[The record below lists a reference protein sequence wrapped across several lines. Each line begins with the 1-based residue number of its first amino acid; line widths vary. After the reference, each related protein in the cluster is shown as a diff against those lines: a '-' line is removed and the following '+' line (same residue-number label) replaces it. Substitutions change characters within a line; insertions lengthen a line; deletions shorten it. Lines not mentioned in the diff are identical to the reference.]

1 MKTTAKAG
9 VAAFLLMFAAGH
21 TEAQNARAERLE
33 VPPITGGLKALPI
46 SRPPGRN
53 EAITILVPDD
63 DKPRD
68 FTIWMT
74 VRGLAPGD
82 TLDAIEADFRDRQ
95 VETCDGA
102 AERDLGKTSENGYTT
117 GEVVV
122 TCDKPKGDAHVD
134 FEVDKTVI
142 GDGHVFTF
150 QYVFERAYD
159 DAGLQKAQAWLS
171 QMKLCNPTA
180 IFHPCPKA

>member
-1 MKTTAKAG
+1 MHIITRVG
-9 VAAFLLMFAAGH
+9 IAAFILTFAAGH
-21 TEAQNARAERLE
+21 ADAQNARAERLE
-33 VPPITGGLKALPI
+33 VPPVTGGLKALPL
-46 SRPPGRN
+46 SSPPGRI
-53 EAITILVPDD
+53 ESLTILVPDD

-74 VRGLAPGD
+74 VRPLAPGE

-95 VETCDGA
+95 DKTCDGA

-122 TCDKPKGDAHVD
+122 TCDKPKAGSHAE
-134 FEVDKTVI
+134 FEVDKTIVSEA
-142 GDGHVFTF
+142 HVFTF
-150 QYVFERAYD
+150 QYTFERAYD

-180 IFHPCPKA
+180 IFHPCP